1 MKEGID
7 FSPLGTV
14 TITLDGKDYVLRR
27 PKLRQYRHYRD
38 KIREL
43 SMQAVDTLA
52 DLREQLDKA
61 KDGSKEFEALQTEV
75 QDVSQNSFELT
86 SVPWLKDAF
95 EQLGDPL
102 PDDHEDWPAWL
113 AADQSI
119 PTKIINHWR
128 TVPLAPGAK
137 GTN

>member
-43 SMQAVDTLA
+43 STQAVDTLA

-61 KDGSKEFEALQTEV
+61 KDGSKEFEALQDEV
-75 QDVSQNSFELT
+75 QHVSQNSFELT

-119 PTKIINHWR
+119 PTR
-128 TVPLAPGAK
+128 S
-137 GTN
+137 